1 MVTTP
6 EPAGPVLPE
15 PVVAAARRRLRRIQ
29 GQLGGILDMLDQGRP
44 CADVIQ
50 QIAAAGK
57 ALDRVGV
64 SLLVAQLQY
73 CLDDPEAAAGQGY
86 EPDRIERLFMSLT

>member
-1 MVTTP
+1 MN
-6 EPAGPVLPE
+6 GPPE

-29 GQLGGILDMLDQGRP
+29 GQLNGILTMIEGGRS
-44 CADVIQ
+44 CEEVIQ

-64 SLLVAQLQY
+64 SLLVSQLQH
-73 CLDDPEAAAGQGY
+73 CLEDDEYAREQAYDPVKV
-86 EPDRIERLFMSLT
+86 ERLFLSLS

>member
-1 MVTTP
+1 MNRP
-6 EPAGPVLPE
+6 PE

-29 GQLGGILDMLDQGRP
+29 GQLNGVLTMIEEGRS
-44 CADVIQ
+44 CEEVIQ

-64 SLLVAQLQY
+64 SLLVSQLQH
-73 CLDDPEAAAGQGY
+73 CLEDDDYAREQGY
-86 EPDRIERLFMSLT
+86 DPGKVERLFLSLT

>member
-1 MVTTP
+1 VND
-6 EPAGPVLPE
+6 AGE

-29 GQLGGILDMLDQGRP
+29 GQLNGILTMIEGGRS
-44 CADVIQ
+44 CEEVIQ

-64 SLLVAQLQY
+64 SLLVSQLQH
-73 CLDDPEAAAGQGY
+73 CREDDEFAREQGY
-86 EPDRIERLFMSLT
+86 DPVKVERLFMSLT